1 MTPRSNKL
9 SGQRSAQRVVTEAA
23 DTSVA
28 PSPRIPAPGLG
39 YALSPADLGY
49 AQVVH
54 DSWRACLSEL
64 PAGSRF
70 LDIAPGIGSVALVAQ
85 EVSGVRGRGFE
96 VHGLDLASTFN
107 AEPLTLN
114 GIRFHARRYGSSTP
128 FEDGYFDFIGMQWA
142 PPDDGAAA
150 SGVDELRRI
159 LKQGGG
165 LRLVFH
171 AQGGAAHRQCLGRI
185 QAVDTLLDEVGLLKH
200 ARHMFEVA
208 FTQETAL
215 RRDVLRSV
223 MLAMESQQAYADTA
237 HRATHLMQ
245 ATPNPKTSGHILEV
259 IADCWERRQSMSL
272 AEIHAHLD
280 GLEGDMRAAQ
290 ARLRAACAAA
300 VDETRAHRIG
310 RLFKDAGFQKVKV
323 RPFKAE
329 QDALIGWD
337 LRAG

>member
-1 MTPRSNKL
+1 MTPRS
-9 SGQRSAQRVVTEAA
+9 STVSSQRSSAHQVVTEVSAA
-23 DTSVA
+23 A
-28 PSPRIPAPGLG
+28 PAPRRAAPNLG

-54 DSWRACLSEL
+54 DSWRACLREL
-64 PAGSRF
+64 PAGARF
-70 LDIAPGIGSVALVAQ
+70 LDIAPGIGSVALIAQ
-85 EVSGVRGRGFE
+85 EVSGVRGQGFE

-128 FEDGYFDFIGMQWA
+128 FAEGYFDFIGMQWA

-150 SGVDELRRI
+150 SGVSELRRI
-159 LKQGGG
+159 LKQGGR
-165 LRLVFH
+165 LRLMFH
-171 AQGGAAHRQCLGRI
+171 ALGGAAHQQCLGRI
-185 QAVDTLLDEVGLLKH
+185 QAVDTLLDEVELLEH

-215 RRDVLRSV
+215 RRDILRSA
-223 MLAMESQQAYADTA
+223 MLALDSQQVYADAA
-237 HRATHLMQ
+237 HRAVSLMQ
-245 ATPNPKTSGHILEV
+245 ETPNPKASEHILQV
-259 IADCWERRQSMSL
+259 IAGCWDRRQTMTL

-280 GLEGDMRAAQ
+280 SLEGDMRGAQ
-290 ARLRAACAAA
+290 ARLNAACTAA

-323 RPFKAE
+323 KPFRASDE
-329 QDALIGWD
+329 ALIGWD
-337 LRAG
+337 LRAS